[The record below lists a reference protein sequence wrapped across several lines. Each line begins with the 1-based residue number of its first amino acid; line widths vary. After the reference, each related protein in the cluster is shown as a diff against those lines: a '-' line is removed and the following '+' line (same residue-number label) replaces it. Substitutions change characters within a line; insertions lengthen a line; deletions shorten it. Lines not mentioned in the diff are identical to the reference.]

1 MKCSIAHPIF
11 TSQANTEKPEWSEEE
26 MTVREDVLTN
36 LGDAGGY
43 EEAGLKKQ
51 IMVDRSAPVV
61 GGQYF
66 YLIRMTQI
74 LGLERSCRLHNLL
87 NIKVVQLIYIYYLLR
102 QSVNPRRLGG
112 CLPSDLPPSEPN
124 KQTNPEVQRGE
135 TPDGRSEH

>member
-61 GGQYF
+61 GGQ
-66 YLIRMTQI
+66 
-74 LGLERSCRLHNLL
+74 
-87 NIKVVQLIYIYYLLR
+87 
-102 QSVNPRRLGG
+102 
-112 CLPSDLPPSEPN
+112 
-124 KQTNPEVQRGE
+124 
-135 TPDGRSEH
+135 